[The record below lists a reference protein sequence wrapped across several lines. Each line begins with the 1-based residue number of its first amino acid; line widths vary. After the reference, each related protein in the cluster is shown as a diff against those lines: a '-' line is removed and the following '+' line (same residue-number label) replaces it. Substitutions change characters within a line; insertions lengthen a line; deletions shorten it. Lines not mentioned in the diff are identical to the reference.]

1 MPKTQSNL
9 PATLQRI
16 KRRTYNV
23 YRWWMDGW
31 TIKPPFFGRGGELKF
46 QVASNDILLQKLKP
60 GSVSPESWYF
70 PSLSESDCFFLI
82 HSKTAQVGWP
92 GENKKVLCAAPRLS
106 EEDMKLF
113 TVVSLKKWPSVGT
126 RGVKSSWQFTMDA
139 HMARPKLRAHNIG
152 AQHDDPP
159 PSEHTL
165 LIKPAFW
172 PV

>member
-1 MPKTQSNL
+1 MCDKALTA
-9 PATLQRI
+9 ATLPHMTFLKCLKHNQ
-16 KRRTYNV
+16 TSL
-23 YRWWMDGW
+23 
-31 TIKPPFFGRGGELKF
+31 FLGRGGGINWNFKLP
-46 QVASNDILLQKLKP
+46 QMTSSCNTLKP
-60 GSVSPESWYF
+60 GSVSPASLYV
-70 PSLSESDCFFLI
+70 PSLSESDCLFLI

-139 HMARPKLRAHNIG
+139 HTQSSVLITSEHNTTT
-152 AQHDDPP
+152 PP